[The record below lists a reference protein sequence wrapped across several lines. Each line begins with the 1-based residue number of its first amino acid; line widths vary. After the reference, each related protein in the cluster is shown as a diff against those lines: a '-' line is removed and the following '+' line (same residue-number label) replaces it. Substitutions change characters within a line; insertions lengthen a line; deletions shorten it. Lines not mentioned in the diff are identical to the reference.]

1 MEKAFQRQERKQD
14 DGFNNSLTCENCPF
28 KSLCIV
34 SSLWDF
40 LGVNCLMFR
49 SDLTLNCAGVIFP
62 NTLSFVLPNITVI
75 FMCAQWHNTYVWDE
89 TPMTRSSCMAMG
101 RLLSLPRFLFSAFE
115 DCGDQKRMCNQQS
128 LAYVHLCGLILG
140 SRLQGCVSFCTFE
153 LGSTLCW
160 P

>member
-14 DGFNNSLTCENCPF
+14 DGFNNSLACENCPF

-62 NTLSFVLPNITVI
+62 NKLNFILPNITVI
-75 FMCAQWHNTYVWDE
+75 FMCTQWPGHLCVRWD
-89 TPMTRSSCMAMG
+89 SSELHDHG
-101 RLLSLPRFLFSAFE
+101 RLLAIFVFCIFRL
-115 DCGDQKRMCNQQS
+115 
-128 LAYVHLCGLILG
+128 LG
-140 SRLQGCVSFCTFE
+140 SNENVRLAG
-153 LGSTLCW
+153 LGIYLSVWAHSRFQASSSMRFPFVLSS
-160 P
+160 